1 MSVFITGASSGIGE
15 ACARAFAGVGRD
27 LVLVARRKEKLDKL
41 ASELKSASKQPIQ
54 IHTFEADVR
63 DRASVKNLF
72 DEHGDVLKSVDTL
85 LNNAGLGLG
94 RGPIQDGLEE
104 DWDQM
109 IDTNVK
115 GLLYVT
121 KAFLPQMIA
130 AHGGHI
136 VNMGSVAGYRVYPGG
151 AVYCASKFAVRALTE
166 GLRLD
171 ILGTGIRVTE
181 IAPGMVET
189 NFSKVRFKGDAEK
202 ADAVYKGM
210 RPLTAVDIAEAILWC
225 VQRPAHVNIQ
235 SIALYPTDQASPEHV
250 TKRWGPPFG

>member
-15 ACARAFAGVGRD
+15 ACARAFAGINQD
-27 LVLVARRKEKLDKL
+27 LVLVARRKEKLDQL
-41 ASELKSASKQPIQ
+41 ASELKKQHPAIK

-63 DRASVKNLF
+63 SQKSIQKLF
-72 DEHGDVLKSVDTL
+72 AEHGEWLESVNTL
-85 LNNAGLGLG
+85 VNNAGLGLG
-94 RGPIQDGLEE
+94 RGPIQDGVEE

-109 IDTNVK
+109 MDTNVK

-130 AHGGHI
+130 ARTGHI
-136 VNMGSVAGYRVYPGG
+136 VNLGSVAGYRVYPGG
-151 AVYCASKFAVRALTE
+151 AIYCATKFAVRALTE

-171 ILGTGIRVTE
+171 LLGTGVRVTE
-181 IAPGMVET
+181 VAPGMVET
-189 NFSKVRFKGDAEK
+189 NFSKVRFKGDVEK

-210 RPLTAVDIAEAILWC
+210 RPLTAVDIAETILWC

-235 SIALYPTDQASPEHV
+235 TVMMYPTDQASPEHV
-250 TKRWGPPFG
+250 NRK

>member
-15 ACARAFAGVGRD
+15 ACARAFAAVNRD

-41 ASELKSASKQPIQ
+41 ASELSSLSKQPIK

-63 DRASVKNLF
+63 DLKSVRKLF
-72 DEHGDVLKSVDTL
+72 SDHGDVLKSVDTL
-85 LNNAGLGLG
+85 VNNAGLGLG
-94 RGPIQDGLEE
+94 RGPIQDGVED

-121 KAFLPQMIA
+121 RAFLPQMIEA
-130 AHGGHI
+130 RAGHI
-136 VNMGSVAGYRVYPGG
+136 VNLGSVAGYRVYPGG
-151 AVYCASKFAVRALTE
+151 AIYCATKFAVRALTE

-171 ILGTGIRVTE
+171 LLGSGIRVTE

-189 NFSKVRFKGDAEK
+189 NFSKVRFKGDVEK

-210 RPLTAVDIAEAILWC
+210 RPLTAFDIAESVLWC

-235 SIALYPTDQASPEHV
+235 TVTIYPTDQASPEHV
-250 TKRWGPPFG
+250 KRSGSPFG

>member
-15 ACARAFAGVGRD
+15 ACARAFAGIGRD
-27 LVLVARRKEKLDKL
+27 LVLVARRKEKLEQL
-41 ASELKSASKQPIQ
+41 ASELKKSAPTIK

-63 DRASVKNLF
+63 SQKSISALF
-72 DEHGDVLKSVDTL
+72 EKHGDVLKSVDTL

-94 RGPIQDGLEE
+94 RGPLQDGEE
-104 DWDQM
+104 ADWDQM

-115 GLLYVT
+115 GLLYTT
-121 KAFLPQMIA
+121 KAFLPQMIVA
-130 AHGGHI
+130 KTGHI
-136 VNMGSVAGYRVYPGG
+136 VNLGSVAGYRVYPGG

-171 ILGTGIRVTE
+171 LLGTGIRVTE

-210 RPLTAVDIAEAILWC
+210 RPLTPVDIAESVLWC
-225 VQRPAHVNIQ
+225 IQRPAHVNIQ
-235 SIALYPTDQASPEHV
+235 CVTIYPTDQASPEHV
-250 TKRWGPPFG
+250 ART

>member
-15 ACARAFAGVGRD
+15 ACARAFAQLGRD
-27 LVLVARRKEKLDKL
+27 LILVARRKEKLDKL
-41 ASELKSASKQPIQ
+41 ASELRSASKQPIQ
-54 IHTFEADVR
+54 VHTFEADVR
-63 DRASVKNLF
+63 DRTSVKKLF
-72 DEHGDVLKSVDTL
+72 DNHGDVLKSVDTL

-121 KAFLPQMIA
+121 KAFLPQMTA
-130 AHGGHI
+130 AKAGHI
-136 VNMGSVAGYRVYPGG
+136 VNLGSVAGYRVYPGG
-151 AVYCASKFAVRALTE
+151 TVYCASKFAVRALTE

-171 ILGTGIRVTE
+171 LLGTGIRVTE

-210 RPLTAVDIAEAILWC
+210 RPLTAVDIAETILWC

-250 TKRWGPPFG
+250 SRK

>member
-15 ACARAFAGVGRD
+15 ACARAFAAVNRD
-27 LVLVARRKEKLDKL
+27 LVLVARRKDKLDKL
-41 ASELKSASKQPIQ
+41 ASELKGLSKQPIK

-63 DRASVKNLF
+63 NQKSIQKLF

-94 RGPIQDGLEE
+94 RGPLQDGVED

-109 IDTNVK
+109 IDTNIK
-115 GLLYVT
+115 GLLYTT

-130 AHGGHI
+130 AKTGHI
-136 VNMGSVAGYRVYPGG
+136 VNLGSVAGYRVYPGG
-151 AVYCASKFAVRALTE
+151 AIYCATKFAVRAITE
-166 GLRLD
+166 GLRMDL
-171 ILGTGIRVTE
+171 LGTGIRVTE

-189 NFSKVRFKGDAEK
+189 NFSKVRFKGDVDK

-210 RPLTAVDIAEAILWC
+210 RPLTAVDIAETVMWC

-235 SIALYPTDQASPEHV
+235 TVMLYPTDQATPEHV
-250 TKRWGPPFG
+250 HRI

>member
-15 ACARAFAGVGRD
+15 ACARAFAGVNED
-27 LVLVARRKEKLDKL
+27 LVLVARRKDKLDKL
-41 ASELKSASKQPIQ
+41 ASELKSVANKPIQ

-63 DRASVKNLF
+63 NQKSIRRLF
-72 DEHGDVLKSVDTL
+72 EEHGDIMKSVQIL
-85 LNNAGLGLG
+85 VNNAGLGLG
-94 RGPIQDGLEE
+94 RGPLQDGVED

-109 IDTNVK
+109 IDTNIK

-130 AHGGHI
+130 AQKGHI
-136 VNMGSVAGYRVYPGG
+136 VNLGSVAGYRVYPGG
-151 AVYCASKFAVRALTE
+151 AIYCATKFAVRALTE

-171 ILGTGIRVTE
+171 LLGTGIRVTE

-189 NFSKVRFKGDAEK
+189 NFSKVRFKGDVEK

-210 RPLTAVDIAEAILWC
+210 RPLTAVDIAETVLWC

-235 SIALYPTDQASPEHV
+235 TVALYPTDQASPEHV
-250 TKRWGPPFG
+250 ARK